1 MDTLKRFADE
11 KLIALTKSN
20 LRRTLHPTGRLPP
33 IMAERGG
40 RKLIS
45 FACNDYLGLS
55 QHARVKEAAVQAI
68 GRYGAGAGASRL
80 VTGNNPL
87 YQELEATLARIKG
100 TEAALVFGSGYL
112 ANIGIIPTLIG
123 EPDLIVGDESMHSCM
138 HAGARLSGAKTVLFD
153 HNDVADC
160 RARLKAHRAA
170 HPKCL
175 VMTEGVFS
183 MDGDRA
189 PVKALARLAE
199 EFDAWFMTDDAHAL
213 GVIGDGRGSAF
224 ADEGADDFKADVP
237 LQMGTLSK
245 AAGAYGGYLCASAPV
260 IDLIANRARSLFY
273 STALPPAVLASATE
287 ALKMIEDDKD
297 LVARPLAKARLF
309 TQRMGLE
316 AAQSAI
322 VPMIVGDPQKAL
334 YAAGALEDEGFL
346 VIAIRPPT
354 VPEGT
359 SRLRFT
365 FSAAHADGDIERL
378 AEALRRIGPRIG
390 IRG

>member
-1 MDTLKRFADE
+1 MDTLTRFADE
-11 KLIALTKSN
+11 KLIAITKRN

-68 GRYGAGAGASRL
+68 ERYGAGAGASRL

-112 ANIGIIPTLIG
+112 ANIGIIPTLIDKG
-123 EPDLIVGDESMHSCM
+123 DLIVGDELMHSCM
-138 HAGARLSGAKTVLFD
+138 HAGARLSGAKTVLFN
-153 HNDVADC
+153 HNDVANC
-160 RARLKAHRAA
+160 RARLAAHRSA

-189 PVKALARLAE
+189 PVKALARLTE

-213 GVIGDGRGSAF
+213 GVIGEGRGSAF
-224 ADEGADDFKADVP
+224 ADECTAADVP

-273 STALPPAVLASATE
+273 STALPPAVLASAAE

-309 TQRMGLE
+309 TERMGLE

-322 VPMIVGDPQKAL
+322 VPLIVGDPQKAL
-334 YAAGALEDEGFL
+334 WAAGALEDEGFL

-365 FSAAHADGDIERL
+365 FSAAHTDGDIERL
-378 AEALRRIGPRIG
+378 AEALQRIGPRIG